1 MAVLTNPTD
10 LARETL
16 KLLAA
21 RRIAPTPENFTR
33 YYHEIAGTQPVE
45 AAAPTGGTGDRLV
58 RAIFEAAIANPGA
71 AGLQQ
76 LGRALEQQDVA
87 QFSTALVALASG
99 KQAGARTEWGGLLRE
114 LVRQLELRQT
124 GASLTRKREGL
135 ERVLINFGSDPQL
148 FEKLQALVRTWAE
161 TTDTGGG
168 RIEVA
173 PADAAADSGPLAA
186 LSVQSDNVRQLKDL
200 LAMALELGLAARLE
214 RFPDLADEARLLAQ
228 SAREPRNGEM
238 WPKFSAQLRQFFFK
252 VEVRGESDAELL
264 DALLRLLGLL
274 VNNIAE
280 LVEDDQWLL
289 GQIEVIREVINH
301 PMTTDRIEEA
311 ERRFKEVIYKQSM
324 LKHSLRE
331 AKGTLKNL
339 IGVFVARLSEMT
351 ASTAGYQDKVGG
363 YAERLQVADDIDT
376 LRSLVDEL
384 LGDTRHLQ
392 MDVAR
397 SRDEIA
403 EARRHAEEAE
413 ARVRTLQAELEQ
425 VSEQVSQ
432 DQLTGALNRRG
443 LDEAMQREI
452 SRAGRRKMPLSVAVL
467 DLDNFKRLN
476 DTYGHQAGDDALI
489 HLTRVVKKT
498 LRPTDIVARFGGEE
512 FIVLYSDTALEP
524 AVEITRRLQRELTK
538 RYFLHN
544 NERLLITFSAGVA
557 QFKPGETQ
565 EQVFA
570 RADKAMYQA
579 KLQGKNRVVADES

>member
-76 LGRALEQQDVA
+76 LGRALEQQDVS

-135 ERVLINFGSDPQL
+135 ERVLSNFGSDPLL
-148 FEKLQALVRTWAE
+148 FDKLQALVRTWAE

-173 PADAAADSGPLAA
+173 PADAAADNGPLAA

-238 WPKFSAQLRQFFFK
+238 WPKFATQLRQFFFK

-339 IGVFVARLSEMT
+339 IGVFVTRLSEMT
-351 ASTAGYQDKVGG
+351 ASTTDYQDKVGG

-392 MDVAR
+392 IDVAR

-403 EARRHAEEAE
+403 EARRHAEAAE

-452 SRAGRRKMPLSVAVL
+452 SRAARRKMPLSVAVL

-476 DTYGHQAGDDALI
+476 DTYGHQAGDDALV
-489 HLTRVVKKT
+489 HQPRVVKKT

>member
-33 YYHEIAGTQPVE
+33 YYHEIAGTRPAE
-45 AAAPTGGTGDRLV
+45 AAAPAGGTGDRLV

-76 LGRALEQQDVA
+76 LGRALEQQDVS

-99 KQAGARTEWGGLLRE
+99 QQAGARTEWGGLLRE

-173 PADAAADSGPLAA
+173 PADAAADNGPLAA

-339 IGVFVARLSEMT
+339 IGVFVTRLSEMT
-351 ASTAGYQDKVGG
+351 ASTTDYQDKVGG

-392 MDVAR
+392 IDVAR

-403 EARRHAEEAE
+403 EARRHAEAAE

-452 SRAGRRKMPLSVAVL
+452 SRAARRKMPLSVAVL

-476 DTYGHQAGDDALI
+476 DTYGHQAGDDALV

-512 FIVLYSDTALEP
+512 FIILYSDTALEP